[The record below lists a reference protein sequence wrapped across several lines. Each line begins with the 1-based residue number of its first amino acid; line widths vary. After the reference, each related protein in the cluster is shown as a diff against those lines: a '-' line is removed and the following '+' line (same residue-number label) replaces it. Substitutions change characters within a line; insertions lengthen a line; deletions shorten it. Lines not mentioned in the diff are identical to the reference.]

1 VTEVAG
7 EASLADLLA
16 VFDVQPV
23 DAGSTEYVGTSESR
37 GRNVVEGS
45 QLLGQAM
52 VAASKALPGR
62 TVRSAHG
69 LFAGAASPASP
80 IEFTVAPVRAGRSF
94 ASAVVT
100 IGQGG
105 RACATATVLLDR
117 PEADVI
123 RHDRPDGASADGDG
137 SSGSPVGGPESA
149 YPAAINPVPFRDLR
163 IEGVR
168 DHNSPDEVGPPVL
181 DAWLRYDARPDRD
194 DLRRALLAHYTG
206 DLSIATAMRAHA
218 GIGTALAHQT
228 VSTAV
233 MTIGVTFHDPIDWDG
248 WLRYHHESTFAGAG
262 MAYARGQILTED
274 GRIIASFTQDSM
286 IRAFAPNSSST
297 TMAAESRL

>member
-7 EASLADLLA
+7 GASLADLLA
-16 VFDVQPV
+16 VFDVQSV
-23 DAGSTEYVGTSESR
+23 DAESTQYVGTSQSR

-105 RACATATVLLDR
+105 RACATATILLDR
-117 PEADVI
+117 PGADVI
-123 RHDRPDGASADGDG
+123 RHDRPASAGVRAD
-137 SSGSPVGGPESA
+137 GPEAA

-181 DAWLRYDARPDRD
+181 DAWLRYDALPDRD
-194 DLRRALLAHYTG
+194 DLRRALLTDYTG

-262 MAYARGQILTED
+262 MAYARGQVLTED

-286 IRAFAPNSSST
+286 IRAFAANSSST
-297 TMAAESRL
+297 PMAAGSRL

>member
-1 VTEVAG
+1 MTTGASG
-7 EASLADLLA
+7 EASLADLLGI
-16 VFDVQPV
+16 FDVQAA
-23 DAGSTEYVGTSESR
+23 DAGSLQYVGTSESR

-69 LFAGAASPASP
+69 LFAGAVSPASP

-105 RACATATVLLDR
+105 RACATATILLDR
-117 PEADVI
+117 PGADVI
-123 RHDRPDGASADGDG
+123 RHDRPASAGVRAD
-137 SSGSPVGGPESA
+137 GPEAA

-181 DAWLRYDARPDRD
+181 DAWLRYDALPDRD
-194 DLRRALLAHYTG
+194 DLRRALLTDYTG

-262 MAYARGQILTED
+262 MAYARGQVLTED

-286 IRAFAPNSSST
+286 IRAFAADSSSKA
-297 TMAAESRL
+297 MAAESRL

>member
-1 VTEVAG
+1 VTSASG

-16 VFDVQPV
+16 VFDVRPV
-23 DAGSTEYVGTSESR
+23 DAGPADAGLSQFAGTSESR

-69 LFAGAASPASP
+69 LFAAAVNPADP

-105 RACATATVLLDR
+105 RACATATILLDR
-117 PEADVI
+117 PEGDVI
-123 RHDRPDGASADGDG
+123 RHDHPGAAAD
-137 SSGSPVGGPESA
+137 VAGPEGA
-149 YPAAINPVPFRDLR
+149 YPAAINPVPFRELR
-163 IEGVR
+163 IAGVR

-181 DAWLRYDARPDRD
+181 DAWLRYDTVPDRD

-218 GIGTALAHQT
+218 GVGTAQAHQT
-228 VSTAV
+228 MSTAV
-233 MTIGVTFHDPIDWDG
+233 MTIAVSFHDPVDWDG
-248 WLRYHHESTFAGAG
+248 WLRYHHESTFAGGG
-262 MAYARGQILTED
+262 MAYARGQVLTED
-274 GRIIASFTQDSM
+274 GRIIASFTQDAM
-286 IRAFAPNSSST
+286 IRAFTPNSSSLA
-297 TMAAESRL
+297 MASESRL

>member
-1 VTEVAG
+1 VTKVTG
-7 EASLADLLA
+7 EASLSDLLA
-16 VFDVQPV
+16 VFDVQPA
-23 DAGSTEYVGTSESR
+23 DAESTRYAGTSESR

-69 LFAGAASPASP
+69 LFAGAANPADP
-80 IEFTVAPVRAGRSF
+80 IEFTVTPVRAGRSF

-105 RACATATVLLDR
+105 RACATATILLDR

-123 RHDRPDGASADGDG
+123 RHDHPASCEPSA
-137 SSGSPVGGPESA
+137 GGPEAA

-163 IEGVR
+163 ISGVR

-181 DAWLRYDARPDRD
+181 DAWLRYDTLPDRD
-194 DLRRALLAHYTG
+194 DLRRALLTHYTG

-218 GIGTALAHQT
+218 GIGTAQAHQT

-262 MAYARGQILTED
+262 MAYARGQVLTED
-274 GRIIASFTQDSM
+274 GRIIASFTQDAM
-286 IRAFAPNSSST
+286 VRGFAANGSST
-297 TMAAESRL
+297 AMAAESRL

>member
-1 VTEVAG
+1 
-7 EASLADLLA
+7 
-16 VFDVQPV
+16 
-23 DAGSTEYVGTSESR
+23 
-37 GRNVVEGS
+37 VVEGS

-69 LFAGAASPASP
+69 LFAGAANPAGP
-80 IEFTVAPVRAGRSF
+80 IEFTVTPVRAGRSF

-105 RACATATVLLDR
+105 RACATATILLDR

-123 RHDRPDGASADGDG
+123 RHDHPA
-137 SSGSPVGGPESA
+137 SSGPSAGGPEAA

-163 IEGVR
+163 ISGVR
-168 DHNSPDEVGPPVL
+168 DHNSPDEVGPPML
-181 DAWLRYDARPDRD
+181 DAWLRYDTLPDRD
-194 DLRRALLAHYTG
+194 DLRRALLTHYTG

-218 GIGTALAHQT
+218 GIGTAQAHQAI
-228 VSTAV
+228 STAV
-233 MTIGVTFHDPIDWDG
+233 MTIGVTFHDPVGWDG

-262 MAYARGQILTED
+262 MAYARGQVLTED
-274 GRIIASFTQDSM
+274 GRIIASFTQDAM

-297 TMAAESRL
+297 ALSAESRL

>member
-1 VTEVAG
+1 VTEVPG

-16 VFDVQPV
+16 VFDVQAIAG
-23 DAGSTEYVGTSESR
+23 DAGAPQYVGSSESR

-69 LFAGAASPASP
+69 LFAAAVDPAGP
-80 IEFTVAPVRAGRSF
+80 IEFTVTPVRAGRSF

-100 IGQGG
+100 IGQGD
-105 RACATATVLLDR
+105 RACATATILLDR
-117 PEADVI
+117 PGADVI
-123 RHDRPDGASADGDG
+123 RHDQPGQLRGSGAAL
-137 SSGSPVGGPESA
+137 GPEA
-149 YPAAINPVPFRDLR
+149 AFPTAINPVPFRDLR

-168 DHNSPDEVGPPVL
+168 DHNSPDELGPPVL
-181 DAWLRYDARPDRD
+181 DAWLRYNAVPDRD
-194 DLRRALLAHYTG
+194 DLRRALLTHYTG

-218 GIGTALAHQT
+218 GIGTAQAHVT

-233 MTIGVTFHDPIDWDG
+233 MTIGVTFHDPVEWDG
-248 WLRYHHESTFAGAG
+248 WLRYHH
-262 MAYARGQILTED
+262 
-274 GRIIASFTQDSM
+274 
-286 IRAFAPNSSST
+286 
-297 TMAAESRL
+297 

>member
-1 VTEVAG
+1 VTEVAR

-16 VFDVQPV
+16 VFDVQPA

-80 IEFTVAPVRAGRSF
+80 IGFSVAPVRAGRSF

-105 RACATATVLLDR
+105 RACATATILLDR
-117 PEADVI
+117 PGADVI
-123 RHDRPDGASADGDG
+123 RHDHPA
-137 SSGSPVGGPESA
+137 SSGPPTDGPEAA

-181 DAWLRYDARPDRD
+181 DAWLRYDRMPDRD
-194 DLRRALLAHYTG
+194 DLRRALLTHYTG

-218 GIGTALAHQT
+218 GIGTAQAHQT

-233 MTIGVTFHDPIDWDG
+233 MTIGVTFHDPVDGRG

-262 MAYARGQILTED
+262 MAYARGQVLTED
-274 GRIIASFTQDSM
+274 GRIMASFTQDAM

-297 TMAAESRL
+297 AMTAESRL